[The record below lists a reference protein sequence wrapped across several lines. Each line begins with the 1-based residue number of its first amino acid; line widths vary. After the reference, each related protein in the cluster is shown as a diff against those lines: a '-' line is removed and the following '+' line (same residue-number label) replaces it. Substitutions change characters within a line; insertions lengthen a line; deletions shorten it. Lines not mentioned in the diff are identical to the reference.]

1 MKAAIVSFFLL
12 TNLIAYDK
20 GDTISDSIASYLG
33 CAGDKIYVIDFFAS
47 WCGSCKKEIP
57 LISVA
62 NTNIDSS
69 RVEIIGID
77 VDKDVN
83 AGIDFQ
89 NKLKKSNKLNF
100 RVINDPQNLIISE
113 FAPIGMPTLY
123 YIKDKKV
130 IGIITGAVDDIDERI
145 INDLRV
151 FYSTTK
157 NRIKEME

>member
-1 MKAAIVSFFLL
+1 MKTAIVSFFLL

-20 GDTISDSIASYLG
+20 GDTINDSIASHLG
-33 CAGDKIYVIDFFAS
+33 CNGDKVYVIDFFAS

-62 NTNIDSS
+62 NTKIDSTK
-69 RVEIIGID
+69 VEIIGVD

-83 AGIDFQ
+83 TGIKFQ
-89 NKLKKSNKLNF
+89 NDLKNSNRLNF

-123 YIKDKKV
+123 YVKNKKI
-130 IGIITGAVDDIDERI
+130 IGIVTGAVDNIDKKI
-145 INDLRV
+145 IDDL
-151 FYSTTK
+151 K
-157 NRIKEME
+157 AME

>member
-1 MKAAIVSFFLL
+1 MKTAIVSFFLL

-20 GDTISDSIASYLG
+20 GDTINDSIASHLG
-33 CAGDKIYVIDFFAS
+33 CNGDKVYVIDFFAS

-62 NTNIDSS
+62 NTKIDSTK
-69 RVEIIGID
+69 VEIIGVD

-83 AGIDFQ
+83 TGIKFQ
-89 NKLKKSNKLNF
+89 NDLKNSNRLNF

-123 YIKDKKV
+123 YVKNKKV
-130 IGIITGAVDDIDERI
+130 VGIVTGAVDNIDEKI
-145 INDLRV
+145 IDDL
-151 FYSTTK
+151 
-157 NRIKEME
+157 KEME